1 MDMEEIQFTRLPTK
15 LIFVLD
21 SDLLKMLALLIQ
33 QESLWKNKKQLSK
46 NDSYYKSM
54 DEFAQVFRRPNKQD
68 VRLMLQTLQ
77 RYNFI
82 EIIPNENK
90 NQPNYYR
97 ICWNK
102 IAEYND
108 ITIQELTESPMIETA
123 KRTSKKKIKDSTV
136 SYQQSKNDSTT
147 SYQQDRDL
155 IVQSCTTTIDNIKN
169 KENNNI
175 TIDNSEITK
184 SPVYEQ
190 YKTRIEEMLVDYINE
205 SNYILSLDK
214 YKSVEAIIELAT
226 KHIPTSEI
234 EDYRSQ
240 LYEARTKHDRAGWN
254 IKLDRITEEMMH
266 TYHTSNI
273 FNVKTPSSYQQFNI
287 ILNNTLGQFDLYIN
301 SDYWNRYVDDIEKW
315 ITYQWERDVISYDA
329 KQEAIDRV
337 YTKLAS

>member
-1 MDMEEIQFTRLPTK
+1 MNEIPFTRLPTK
-15 LIFVLD
+15 LIFALD
-21 SDLLKMLALLIQ
+21 SDLVKMLALLIQ

-108 ITIQELTESPMIETA
+108 IPIQELTESPMIETA

-155 IVQSCTTTIDNIKN
+155 IVQNCTTTIDNILN
-169 KENNNI
+169 KNNNI

-184 SPVYEQ
+184 SPLYDE
-190 YKTRIEEMLVDYINE
+190 YKKRVEELLLDYQQESDYIVA
-205 SNYILSLDK
+205 LDK
-214 YKSVEAIIELAT
+214 FSNIESILKLAT
-226 KHIPTSEI
+226 KHVPMSEI
-234 EDYRSQ
+234 EVYNSQ
-240 LYEARTKHDRAGWN
+240 LSKASIAHERRGWN
-254 IKLDRITEEMMH
+254 VLLDNITDDMMQR
-266 TYHTSNI
+266 YHITNI
-273 FNVKTPSSYQQFNI
+273 HNVRTPSNPQQFKI
-287 ILNNTLGQFDLYIN
+287 ILNDLLGKTDLYI
-301 SDYWNRYVDDIEKW
+301 SSEYWEELTASIEKW
-315 ITYQWERDVISYDA
+315 IIHQWERCIISYDL
-329 KQEAIDRV
+329 QLEYIDKI
-337 YTKLAS
+337 YSKLAS

>member
-1 MDMEEIQFTRLPTK
+1 MNEIPFTRLPTK
-15 LIFVLD
+15 LIFALD
-21 SDLLKMLALLIQ
+21 SDLVKMLALLIQ

-108 ITIQELTESPMIETA
+108 IPIQELTESPMIETA

-136 SYQQSKNDSTT
+136 SYQHSKNDSTT

-155 IVQSCTTTIDNIKN
+155 IVQDCTTTIDNIIN
-169 KENNNI
+169 KNNNN
-175 TIDNSEITK
+175 TIDNSEFTK
-184 SPVYEQ
+184 SPLYEQ
-190 YKTRIEEMLVDYINE
+190 YKTRIEELVADYQQESDYIVA
-205 SNYILSLDK
+205 LDK
-214 YKSVEAIIELAT
+214 FSNIESILELAT

-234 EDYRSQ
+234 ELYNSQ
-240 LYEARTKHDRAGWN
+240 LSEASIAHERRGWN
-254 IKLDRITEEMMH
+254 VLLDNITDDMMQR
-266 TYHTSNI
+266 YHITNI
-273 FNVKTPSSYQQFNI
+273 HNVRTPSNPQQFKI
-287 ILNNTLGQFDLYIN
+287 ILNDLLGKTDLYIT
-301 SDYWNRYVDDIEKW
+301 SEYWEELTASIEKW
-315 ITYQWERDVISYDA
+315 IIHQWERCIISYDLQ
-329 KQEAIDRV
+329 QEYIDKI
-337 YTKLAS
+337 YSKLAS